1 MVKEKKY
8 ISIFDGLRVI
18 ALLGVFFYHLMSI
31 YVPSGY
37 LGVVIFF
44 MFAGFLSMQ
53 TIVSRTEKS
62 SIKDGISKIFDKIAK
77 LYPALLITVLATNII
92 MILNFKDLM
101 ASFPMS
107 ALSSIFSFNNYEQI
121 IRNESYFEAMNS
133 LKPLT
138 HIWALSLE
146 FQFYVLFYL
155 FVFPFYKKKRE
166 NIFLV
171 IFILLFGASI
181 AYSIYLL
188 TLDTN
193 ITRIY
198 YGIDTRI
205 STFLLG
211 AICSI
216 IYSKLKKNNNA
227 FLSFIAYILLL
238 AAVAAMF
245 VNLGSSNGIIYGINI
260 YSIIIGIILILFAN
274 ESDGSVLNKILS
286 AKIFSFI
293 VKRSYIIYLIH
304 YPIIIFANRVVAH
317 MNVDLNIYFAAVIG
331 ATIVGSEIIYWL
343 VRLVFSFAKRKTF
356 SKVMLFLLATVTIAM
371 PVAIKSLH
379 IGEEAINELKVAMGE
394 TSEGSEVTE
403 TTEAVKTKYDGMA
416 EVNAEIEQ
424 DKLDKYNYDQND
436 GKIADVMRRIR
447 EVNLHIGGDAKLDI
461 NEYLEFRDLK
471 VTIIGDSMVE
481 CAYGSCTV
489 YFPDSYINAEGN
501 RQLNK
506 AVSIFNEM
514 KEKGEL
520 GEVIIVA
527 LGTNSSSDIDTDALE
542 TIYQNLDGRSM
553 VIQTVAIP
561 YLIEEQKRN
570 NALRNFAET
579 HDNCYLADWYGTM
592 KTHKEYFMGD
602 DTHPIGLGMDAYA
615 QLLFKTCIRGIEWK
629 KIDNA
634 WHYFGSTKKDLFSV
648 ELDKPVGET
657 VTFGEYH
664 INSKD
669 KKEPIE
675 WIVIHKDEKTKT
687 ELLLSKYALDRKK
700 YCNVYA
706 ATNWQSC
713 DVRKWLNNEFYDMSF
728 ENVGAKFVVTSGL
741 DNNKNPEYRTLQM
754 NKTYDKVFL
763 LSYDEFSDYV
773 TEDFYK
779 CAGTEYF
786 KSLGGYVNE
795 DGNCDWWLRTAG
807 DSDNHVMNVSSDGKL
822 IMKGDYGTTD
832 DFGVRPVIK
841 VSYE

>member
-1 MVKEKKY
+1 MVKDKKY

-62 SIKDGISKIFDKIAK
+62 SIKDSISKIFDKIAK

-121 IRNESYFEAMNS
+121 VRNESYFESMNS

-171 IFILLFGASI
+171 LFILLFGASI

-238 AAVAAMF
+238 AAIAAMF
-245 VNLGSSNGIIYGINI
+245 VNLGSSNGIIYGIII

-343 VRLVFSFAKRKTF
+343 IRLVFNFAKRKTF
-356 SKVMLFLLATVTIAM
+356 SKAMLFLLAAATIAM

-379 IGEEAINELKVAMGE
+379 IGEEAINDLKVAMGE

-424 DKLDKYNYDQND
+424 DKLNKYNYDKND

-447 EVNLHIGGDAKLDI
+447 EVNLYIGGDAKLDI

-471 VTIIGDSMVE
+471 VTLIGDSMAE

-489 YFPDSYINAEGN
+489 YFPGSYINAAGN

-506 AVSIFNEM
+506 AVSVFNEM

-615 QLLFKTCIRGIEWK
+615 QLLFKTCIS
-629 KIDNA
+629 
-634 WHYFGSTKKDLFSV
+634 HTQ
-648 ELDKPVGET
+648 
-657 VTFGEYH
+657 
-664 INSKD
+664 
-669 KKEPIE
+669 
-675 WIVIHKDEKTKT
+675 
-687 ELLLSKYALDRKK
+687 RKK
-700 YCNVYA
+700 
-706 ATNWQSC
+706 
-713 DVRKWLNNEFYDMSF
+713 
-728 ENVGAKFVVTSGL
+728 
-741 DNNKNPEYRTLQM
+741 NKNRIL
-754 NKTYDKVFL
+754 V
-763 LSYDEFSDYV
+763 V
-773 TEDFYK
+773 
-779 CAGTEYF
+779 
-786 KSLGGYVNE
+786 
-795 DGNCDWWLRTAG
+795 
-807 DSDNHVMNVSSDGKL
+807 
-822 IMKGDYGTTD
+822 
-832 DFGVRPVIK
+832 
-841 VSYE
+841 